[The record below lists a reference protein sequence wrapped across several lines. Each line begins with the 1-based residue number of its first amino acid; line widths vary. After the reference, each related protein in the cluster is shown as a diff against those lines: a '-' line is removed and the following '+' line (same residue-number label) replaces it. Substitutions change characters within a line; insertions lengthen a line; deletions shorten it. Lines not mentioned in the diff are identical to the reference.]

1 MRAGQGRAAN
11 AMTRLRAR
19 PSSGRPAR
27 LRRFPRTAIAVTLLA
42 TLVIP
47 AIAAPAGVRSRLQD
61 IEKQRAALER
71 RIQTHEAEAGT
82 LTDRID
88 TLNRQITDLQIE
100 MNRLDAQI
108 DRIKSRVHSAQ
119 ARIDQT
125 QAEIDR
131 IKKIATKQAIE
142 LYKAGATDAIEALL
156 DSSSLAELD
165 ARAELLGVAAQEST
179 GALIRYGRLRIEI
192 QAQHRELFKL
202 QEELMAEVKSR
213 AILSNRL
220 SGKKAS
226 LNTDLAELSNRLD
239 SERAREGNLQDESDR
254 IRGNLEAIAARN
266 SVEKLGTSAQGY
278 IWPINGSVTSPYGY
292 RWGRMHTGIDI
303 DGYTGQPMV
312 ASKEG
317 VVVMAE
323 YYSGYGLTVVIDHGG
338 GYATLYAHQSRTNVS
353 NGESV
358 EQGDLIGWVGC
369 TGSCTGDHLHFEV
382 RVNGSPRNPMDYLP

>member
-1 MRAGQGRAAN
+1 MRAGLGRA
-11 AMTRLRAR
+11 
-19 PSSGRPAR
+19 
-27 LRRFPRTAIAVTLLA
+27 AIAVTLLA
-42 TLVIP
+42 TLLIP
-47 AIAAPAGVRSRLQD
+47 AIAAPAGVRTRLQEID
-61 IEKQRAALER
+61 EQRAALER
-71 RIQTHEAEAGT
+71 RIAEHEAQAGT
-82 LTDRID
+82 LKERID
-88 TLNRQITDLQIE
+88 ALNRQITDLQIE
-100 MNRLDAQI
+100 MNRLDTQI
-108 DRIKSRVHSAQ
+108 DKIKSRVHSAQ

-131 IKKIATKQAIE
+131 IKKIATEQAIE

-179 GALIRYGRLRIEI
+179 GALIRYGRLRVEI
-192 QAQHRELFKL
+192 QAEHRELFRLK
-202 QEELMAEVKSR
+202 EELTEEVKNR
-213 AILSNRL
+213 AIFSDRL
-220 SGKKAS
+220 SDKKTE
-226 LNTDLAELSNRLD
+226 LNVNLAELSRKLSN
-239 SERAREGNLQDESDR
+239 ERAKEGNLQDESDR
-254 IRGNLEAIAARN
+254 IKGQLEAIAARN
-266 SVEKLGTSAQGY
+266 SVEKLGTSAQGF

-312 ASKEG
+312 ASKDG

-323 YYSGYGLTVVIDHGG
+323 YYSGYGLTVVVDHGG

-353 NGESV
+353 NGQSV